1 MKQHMLLSS
10 KRKSRKTTELK
21 EFEAEMTAYIVAKRF
36 GVDTSEHTIK
46 YVSDWTESMS
56 KIEDIEQSI
65 KTVSMYSSRIIND
78 IEKQIDPVKIKEFYK
93 QNPEYNVDIKESS
106 IKQMDK
112 IDINKEN
119 KDMFQNVSK
128 DEIKKASQIDIVKL
142 AIHEGYNPK
151 K

>member
-1 MKQHMLLSS
+1 MGYRDGLNKTEILHTLLHETTHAFII

-78 IEKQIDPVKIKEFYK
+78 IEKQIDPVKLKNSTNKI
-93 QNPEYNVDIKESS
+93 QNIMLILKNH
-106 IKQMDK
+106 
-112 IDINKEN
+112 
-119 KDMFQNVSK
+119 
-128 DEIKKASQIDIVKL
+128 L
-142 AIHEGYNPK
+142 
-151 K
+151 

>member
-78 IEKQIDPVKIKEFYK
+78 IEKQIDPVKIKNSTNK
-93 QNPEYNVDIKESS
+93 IQNIMLILKNH
-106 IKQMDK
+106 
-112 IDINKEN
+112 
-119 KDMFQNVSK
+119 
-128 DEIKKASQIDIVKL
+128 L
-142 AIHEGYNPK
+142 
-151 K
+151 